1 MKTSGWM
8 VALVLAAMAAPLA
21 AAELPDGKW
30 WKRPRLAQEIGLT
43 PDQQQQIEKIFV
55 RSRTKLIDLRADLE
69 KKQLG
74 LQELMEDR
82 GADRR
87 DVEKKIES
95 VENARAE
102 LQKARALMILDM
114 KQVLKPEQW
123 ERLLRRRDEI
133 IERRQEFRERL
144 RDRLEAPN
152 PNRPGAGPQP
162 ERRQPPPER
171 KSN

>member
-1 MKTSGWM
+1 MRTSGWM
-8 VALVLAAMAAPLA
+8 AVLVLAAIAAPVA
-21 AAELPDGKW
+21 AADLPDGKW

-43 PDQQQQIEKIFV
+43 PDQQQQIEKIFIH
-55 RSRTKLIDLRADLE
+55 SRTKLIDLRADLE

-87 DVEKKIES
+87 NVEKRIES

-114 KQVLKPEQW
+114 KQVLKPDQW
-123 ERLLRRRDEI
+123 ERLLRRRDEMM
-133 IERRQEFRERL
+133 ERRQEFRERL
-144 RDRLEAPN
+144 RDRLDGQN
-152 PNRPGAGPQP
+152 PNRPGGRPEP
-162 ERRQPPPER
+162 ERRPPPPER